1 MWRRSNHPP
10 EYTQRTT
17 PLPTIKEQ
25 AAAAR
30 AAGLTRF
37 IADRPCKRGH
47 VERRTDA
54 QATCVTCDYLRN
66 SAQYP
71 GRQTPSCCR

>member
-1 MWRRSNHPP
+1 M
-10 EYTQRTT
+10 
-17 PLPTIKEQ
+17 PTIKEQ
-25 AAAAR
+25 AAMAR

-47 VERRTDA
+47 VERCTDA
-54 QATCVTCDYLRN
+54 QATCITCDYLRR

-71 GRQTPSCCR
+71 TCQTPYFR

>member
-1 MWRRSNHPP
+1 V
-10 EYTQRTT
+10 
-17 PLPTIKEQ
+17 PTIKEQ

-37 IADRPCKRGH
+37 SADRPCKRGH

-54 QATCVTCDYLRN
+54 QATCITCDYLRR

-71 GRQTPSCCR
+71 ARQTPYFR

>member
-1 MWRRSNHPP
+1 M
-10 EYTQRTT
+10 
-17 PLPTIKEQ
+17 PTIKEQ

-54 QATCVTCDYLRN
+54 QATCVACDYLRN

-71 GRQTPSCCR
+71 SHQTQSPSQ